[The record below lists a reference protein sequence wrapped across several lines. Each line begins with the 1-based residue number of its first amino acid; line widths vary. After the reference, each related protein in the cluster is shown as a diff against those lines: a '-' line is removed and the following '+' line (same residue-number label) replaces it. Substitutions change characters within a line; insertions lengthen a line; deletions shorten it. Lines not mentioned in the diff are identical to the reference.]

1 MRIFKADVERVCSR
15 CGTEMIF
22 FVQHAH
28 GNYPLLDY
36 VCPRCDLG
44 LDEEDSPAEATD
56 EGAGAPE

>member
-1 MRIFKADVERVCSR
+1 MFKADVERVCSR
-15 CGTEMIF
+15 CGTEMIY

-44 LDEEDSPAEATD
+44 MEEGDPPTESAD
-56 EGAGAPE
+56 EGASPSE